1 MTALDFH
8 DSDILSNYSDI
19 SDALWT
25 QYRLTRK
32 CHPDE
37 SCSEVGLPWEP
48 DGLQPVQEQF
58 TVGVLICTLRSIR
71 KTLNEM
77 GMHLWEDF
85 VVRMKSEAVCAA
97 KIQLKD
103 CVHGIAI
110 SEFCSHPKVIDV
122 GLSQI

>member
-8 DSDILSNYSDI
+8 DSDILRNYSDI

-37 SCSEVGLPWEP
+37 SCSEVDLPWKP

-71 KTLNEM
+71 RNLNEM

-85 VVRMKSEAVCAA
+85 VERMKSGAICAA
-97 KIQLKD
+97 NIQTKD
-103 CVHGIAI
+103 CVQRVAL
-110 SEFCSHPKVIDV
+110 SEFCSHPKVI
-122 GLSQI
+122 GAGRLQI